1 MEYIQ
6 NNSAGISKIVKY
18 IVSITLLATLVLAV
32 GGYVYLQKNGFF
44 DDGKTTLSVEDTT
57 PLTQEEISRAL
68 DSLQSGAHEINVN
81 QANKILSQMPKVQ
94 FKPTASQIQE
104 AFDSLK

>member
-1 MEYIQ
+1 MR
-6 NNSAGISKIVKY
+6 NNSTGISKTVKY
-18 IVSITLLATLVLAV
+18 IVSIILLGTLVLVAGV
-32 GGYVYLQKNGFF
+32 YVYLEKNGFF
-44 DDGKTTLSVEDTT
+44 TDEKPPLSVEDTT
-57 PLTQEEISRAL
+57 PLTQEEVSRAL
-68 DSLQSGAHEINVN
+68 GSLQSGANKIDVN